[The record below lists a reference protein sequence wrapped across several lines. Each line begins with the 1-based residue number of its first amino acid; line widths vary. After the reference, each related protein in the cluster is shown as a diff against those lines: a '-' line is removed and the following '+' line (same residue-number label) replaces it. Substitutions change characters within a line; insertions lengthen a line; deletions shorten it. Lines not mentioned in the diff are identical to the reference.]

1 MEFKIHSNLVSSLL
15 EAFLKINKSSLKN
28 QCERSQKRE
37 GETLIVR
44 MPKKLILM
52 AVRFR
57 LAVTLSMTKKILMI
71 LHRTNLLMLMKGAFL
86 KDSQM
91 ESLELL
97 TEMTKI
103 ISPISK
109 SAISSQERFRDK
121 KRVVRVLPPAT
132 QLSLDQLEKMRP
144 ILSKKLHKMTMTN
157 R

>member
-1 MEFKIHSNLVSSLL
+1 
-15 EAFLKINKSSLKN
+15 
-28 QCERSQKRE
+28 
-37 GETLIVR
+37 

-121 KRVVRVLPPAT
+121 KRVVRVLLLAT

-144 ILSKKLHKMTMTN
+144 ILSKKLPKMTMTN